1 MPPHRQCFHVV
12 RNYKMT
18 VRLSIFILILTPFSL
33 FGQTNSDSLNHSLT
47 KDIYLIIKTIIT
59 TEKLNRGFGIAL
71 IPERNCNINKDD
83 TTYLQTLLIKPKQ
96 VDTTQKIGSSDFV
109 VVSNLTF
116 PDKNILTQ
124 ADINYIITAKENLIK
139 FKWDNKQLGFNLKSK
154 KKYYSFSVPYF
165 NLTHD
170 KAIVMY
176 RYHCP
181 GLCGGGSTILLTK
194 TDKGWDNTTLEL
206 WFH

>member
-1 MPPHRQCFHVV
+1 MLFVV

-18 VRLSIFILILTPFSL
+18 VRLSIIIFILTPFAL
-33 FGQTNSDSLNHSLT
+33 FGQTNSDSLNQSLS
-47 KDIYLIIKTIIT
+47 KDIYSIIKTIIK
-59 TEKLNRGFGIAL
+59 TEKINRNSGLAL
-71 IPERNCNINKDD
+71 ISEKNCNINQDD
-83 TTYLQTLLIKPKQ
+83 TTYLQTLLIKPKP
-96 VDTTQKIGSSDFV
+96 VDTTKKTSSSDFV
-109 VVSNLTF
+109 IVSNLTY

-124 ADINYIITAKENLIK
+124 ADINYILKAKKNFTE
-139 FKWDNKQLGFNLKSK
+139 FKWDNTQLGFNLKSD

-176 RYHCP
+176 RYHCS

-194 TDKGWDNTTLEL
+194 TNKGWDNTTLEL